1 MSSLAAAADNL
12 DDELAKEM
20 AALEASLALL
30 NASVGNMT
38 KSVQRAEAD
47 AALADRLDD
56 ARRDVSAAVLGLVS
70 IDDDAA
76 DADDDASGAAA
87 AARAAPAVAAALR
100 DGRAAVHDG
109 FLGAVAAARAV
120 RRDVLALDAAA
131 PFAAGRVANDL
142 REAAVRADRCRF
154 AAPASDGLAA
164 LAKACD
170 ALAAALAGLAVDCAP
185 PDRLRH
191 RSDPQCAIFARGPG
205 YAKHV
210 DNPRNTNGRR
220 LTLVYYANESIG
232 DGGELRVDGRDIA
245 PLADRLVVFAAETA
259 VHEVRPLSSGWDDPR
274 VAVTFWYCDYDKSA
288 TAADDADDADR
299 DRDAL
304 ATLAAA
310 RRTLVQ

>member
-1 MSSLAAAADNL
+1 
-12 DDELAKEM
+12 M
-20 AALEASLALL
+20 AAVAGFTVSARAGVTVARRTPVARKSTAVAPVRVAPPPRRG
-30 NASVGNMT
+30 ASVVTNFNP
-38 KSVQRAEAD
+38 
-47 AALADRLDD
+47 AAGDFDVTLSQGVGAGVAVVV
-56 ARRDVSAAVLGLVS
+56 ARV
-70 IDDDAA
+70 
-76 DADDDASGAAA
+76 
-87 AARAAPAVAAALR
+87 
-100 DGRAAVHDG
+100 
-109 FLGAVAAARAV
+109 V

-191 RSDPQCAIFARGPG
+191 RSDPQCAIFERGPG

-210 DNPRNTNGRR
+210 DNPRGTNGRR

>member
-70 IDDDAA
+70 IDDDAG
-76 DADDDASGAAA
+76 DDASGAEA

-109 FLGAVAAARAV
+109 FLGAATARAV

-191 RSDPQCAIFARGPG
+191 RSDPQCAIFERGPG

-210 DNPRNTNGRR
+210 DNPRRTNGRR

>member
-70 IDDDAA
+70 IDDDAG
-76 DADDDASGAAA
+76 DDASGAEA

-109 FLGAVAAARAV
+109 FLGAVAARAV

-191 RSDPQCAIFARGPG
+191 RSDPQYAIFERGPG

-210 DNPRNTNGRR
+210 DNPRRTNGRR

-310 RRTLVQ
+310 RRTLAQ